1 MKEVAALLEISPR
14 TVEFHKTE
22 SSSGASSFPEE
33 LSPPVSRQSAE
44 MRVVFG
50 QPEVDAELFG
60 QFLSFR
66 DRKIVTG
73 AQNGRA
79 LGNNTHVV
87 LDDGSRF

>member
-1 MKEVAALLEISPR
+1 MPGQLAEV
-14 TVEFHKTE
+14 
-22 SSSGASSFPEE
+22 
-33 LSPPVSRQSAE
+33 
-44 MRVVFG
+44 RVVFR
-50 QPEVDAELFG
+50 QPQVDAELFC